1 MIFLLLFFE
10 FFLIGLCAFGG
21 GLASIPFLE
30 ELCVKYPEWFSH
42 SDLVNMIA
50 ISESTPGAIGVNM
63 STFVGYQA
71 VFRAYDSN
79 YLLGFIG
86 GIFATLGFVSPSII
100 VITIISQFLN
110 KFKENKY
117 VKWAFYGLRAASIGL
132 IIAAAYS
139 VLKVSIINVD
149 GFLEAFN
156 GLTINNFW
164 TDIWEMIS
172 EGLIALFNFKALA
185 LALLLGILIFKY
197 KKHPIVY
204 LLLAALIGIILKM

>member
-10 FFLIGLCAFGG
+10 FFVIGLCAFGG

-79 YLLGFIG
+79 YLLGFLG
-86 GIFATLGFVSPSII
+86 GMTATLGFVSPSII
-100 VITIISQFLN
+100 VIIVISQFLN

-149 GFLEAFN
+149 GFLGAFN

-164 TDIWEMIS
+164 TDIWSMIS
-172 EGLIALFNFKALA
+172 EGLIALFDFKALA

-204 LLLAALIGIILKM
+204 ILLAAIIGIILKM